1 MPNITV
7 DYSADLDDRL
17 DRAGLAGAVHQ
28 ACVDTVA
35 ARTAAC
41 KTRFRP
47 AAETVVGDGAEGA
60 HVVHIEIALLAGRT
74 AEAKTALTES
84 VLALL
89 PAHLKQPDGVHLSV
103 EVRDLEPAYKSAVG
117 QGGS

>member
-7 DYSADLDDRL
+7 DHSAGLDDRI

-41 KTRFRP
+41 KTRFRR
-47 AAETVVGDGAEGA
+47 ADETVVGDGTEPADL
-60 HVVHIEIALLAGRT
+60 VHIEIALLAGRT
-74 AEAKTALTES
+74 EEAKTALVES

-89 PAHLKQPDGVHLSV
+89 PTHIKNPEGAHLSV
-103 EVRDLEPAYKSAVG
+103 EVRDLEPTYKSARG
-117 QGGS
+117 

>member
-7 DYSADLDDRL
+7 DHSAGLDDRI

-28 ACVDTVA
+28 ACVETVA

-41 KTRFRP
+41 KTRFRR
-47 AAETVVGDGAEGA
+47 ADETVVGDGAEDA
-60 HVVHIEIALLAGRT
+60 QVVHLEIALLAGRT
-74 AEAKTALTES
+74 QEAKTALAEA

-89 PAHLKQPDGVHLSV
+89 PEHIKNPEGCHLSV
-103 EVRDLEPAYKSAVG
+103 EVRDLEPAYKSARG
-117 QGGS
+117 

>member
-7 DYSADLDDRL
+7 DHSAGLDDRI

-35 ARTAAC
+35 ARTVAC
-41 KTRFRP
+41 KTRFRR
-47 AAETVVGDGAEGA
+47 ADETVVGDGTEQADL
-60 HVVHIEIALLAGRT
+60 VHIEIALLAGRT
-74 AEAKTALTES
+74 QEAKTALVEA

-89 PAHLKQPDGVHLSV
+89 PAHIKNPKDAHLSV
-103 EVRDLEPAYKSAVG
+103 EVRDLEPTYKSARG
-117 QGGS
+117 

>member
-7 DYSADLDDRL
+7 DHSAGLDGRI
-17 DRAGLAGAVHQ
+17 DRAALAGAVHQ

-41 KTRFRP
+41 KTRFRR
-47 AAETVVGDGAEGA
+47 ADETVVGDGAEPA
-60 HVVHIEIALLAGRT
+60 DLVHVEIALLAGRT
-74 AEAKTALTES
+74 AEAKTALAES

-89 PAHLKQPDGVHLSV
+89 PEHVEDPRGAHLSV
-103 EVRDLEPAYKSAVG
+103 EVRDLEPAYTSARG
-117 QGGS
+117 Q